1 MNCNE
6 IKEKMWDYL
15 LENNL
20 PQEFEEHLA
29 HCSDCSAEFEH
40 LQQIIQTLKPKMK
53 IRASNNFTNNII
65 NKLNLED
72 KKMKKRVPFYM
83 KVAVFI
89 VLFATSLF
97 FIFNKKSDQ
106 QVSATPINRVLTEAI
121 KEIQQSNSLRID
133 MEIRTIPHDNFDLI
147 GTDYD
152 FVKHLIMVYY
162 SSPKKWI
169 IEKSGRTVLC
179 DGKNQY
185 LHIESMDYIIKG
197 NIDAGFVGWLQILL
211 APEKILEN
219 EKERAKKEQSSYEL
233 KELDNQFVL
242 TVFQKAQGDFTNDYL
257 KNSSVTESDNKR
269 IFYFDK
275 STSKLL
281 AFELYLIENG
291 NEILVMKTTRIN
303 YNESYN
309 TQDFSAKKL
318 PNKKIMDVK
327 DLEPQADENI
337 VNLTP
342 EEVARYFFEACAKKD
357 WKKAKNVCSYVH
369 SLQGSLAGLEI
380 MEIGKAFQS
389 GKYPGYF
396 VPCTIKLKSGEIKT
410 FNLAVRNDNRQKM
423 WEVDGGI

>member
-15 LENNL
+15 LEDNL

-29 HCSDCSAEFEH
+29 HCSDCSAEFEQ
-40 LQQIIQTLKPKMK
+40 LQQIIQTLKPKIK

-72 KKMKKRVPFYM
+72 KKMKKRVPFFL
-83 KVAVFI
+83 KVAVLI
-89 VLFATSLF
+89 LLFATPLF

-106 QVSATPINRVLTEAI
+106 QVLAAPVNRILTEAI

-133 MEIRTIPHDNFDLI
+133 MEIRTIPHDNFELI

-169 IEKSGRTVLC
+169 IGKPGRTVLC
-179 DGKNQY
+179 DGENQY
-185 LHIESMDYIIKG
+185 LNIETMDYVIKG
-197 NIDAGFVGWLQILL
+197 NLNTGFVDWLHILL
-211 APEKILEN
+211 TPDKILEI
-219 EKERAKKEQSSYEL
+219 EKERAKKEQSNYEL
-233 KELDNQFVL
+233 KETDTQLIL

-269 IFYFDK
+269 LFYFDK
-275 STSKLL
+275 NTHRLL
-281 AFELYLIENG
+281 AFELYLIENDS
-291 NEILVMKTTRIN
+291 EILVMKTTGIS

-318 PNKKIMDVK
+318 PNKKIVDVK
-327 DLEPQADENI
+327 DLDPQADENI
-337 VNLTP
+337 ANFTP
-342 EEVARYFFEACAKKD
+342 EEVARYFFNACAAKD
-357 WKKAKNVCSYVH
+357 WKKAKKVCSDIRSMQDY
-369 SLQGSLAGLEI
+369 LGELEVI
-380 MEIGKAFQS
+380 EIGEAFQS
-389 GKYPGYF
+389 GNYPGYF
-396 VPCTIKLKSGEIKT
+396 VPYTIKLKSGEIKKL
-410 FNLAVRNDNRQKM
+410 NLAVRNDNRQKM